1 MKGKILF
8 VVGLGVGYVLGTRA
22 GRERY
27 EQIKRAADS
36 VWNTPAVQQGVGNVK
51 DFAMTRVGDLS
62 ETVLDGVKGLIGNA
76 TKGSGATKY
85 DVRNAARSAKENIS
99 KAADAAKSAVDDAA
113 SKLDDAVDDT
123 ADAASKTAPAAKSKR
138 SSSTTRSSTARS
150 STAQS
155 STGRPTTTRSNASKP
170 APSGGSAATPDSD
183 S

>member
-27 EQIKRAADS
+27 EQIKRAAES
-36 VWNTPAVQQGVGNVK
+36 VWNTPTVQQGVGNVK

-123 ADAASKTAPAAKSKR
+123 ADAASKSAPASKSTR
-138 SSSTTRSSTARS
+138 TSNTTRSSTAK
-150 STAQS
+150 S

-170 APSGGSAATPDSD
+170 APSGGSAATSDSD